1 MKNQIVAELFAA
13 FSRDELN
20 ALRKFLES
28 PIFNVRKDVLR
39 LFELM
44 AAAHPEPVGQSRQ
57 EIFREVFGTAPFD
70 ARQFNLTASY
80 LLKLMEKFLALR
92 QWESDQNSRDL
103 DLMQA
108 LAQRKQHKMLDRH
121 SRALAKR
128 MDAQRQRDADWQRAQ
143 YQRQA
148 VLLTGFLQQSRGRD
162 FDFQELAR
170 AHEQSFVIE
179 KLRYGCMLSSHQTV
193 EKKEYDLGLLPVLLQ
208 FLEGHSHLE
217 NPVVAAW
224 YHGYFAQ
231 KDPQASAHFTRMKNI
246 LATHGD
252 LFALEE
258 LHNLYLMAVNFCIRR
273 INSGDNDFLNELF
286 DLYQT
291 GLSQGIFLENGLI
304 SRFSYN
310 NIVNIALKTN
320 RLEWAFGFLERY
332 RPVLEASFR
341 EATYH
346 FNLARCHY
354 ENGDFSSALTS
365 LTHIEYDDVLQ
376 NMMAKTLQVKIYY
389 QTGAFQALESLLDS
403 MLVYLQRKK
412 MLGYHKENFSNMVR
426 FMRGILALKPGDKA
440 GKAKLKAEI
449 MDCKQLVEKA
459 WLVENVDH

>member
-1 MKNQIVAELFAA
+1 MKNLIVAEILTT

-28 PIFNVRKDVLR
+28 PIFNARQDVLR
-39 LFELM
+39 LFEIM
-44 AAAHPEPVGQSRQ
+44 AAAHPAPVEQSRQ
-57 EIFREVFGTAPFD
+57 VVFRQVFGSGSFD

-80 LLKLMEKFLALR
+80 LLKLTEKFLALR
-92 QWESDQNSRDL
+92 QWESDQHGRDL

-108 LAQRKQHKMLDRH
+108 LAHRKQHKLLDRH
-121 SRALAKR
+121 NRAIAKR

-148 VLLTGFLQQSRGRD
+148 VSLAGLLQQGRGRD

-170 AHEQSFVIE
+170 AHEQAFVIE
-179 KLRYGCMLSSHQTV
+179 KLRYGCMLSSHQAV
-193 EKKEYDLGLLPVLLQ
+193 EKKEYDQGLLPLLLQ
-208 FLEGHSHLE
+208 YLDGHTYLE

-231 KDPQASAHFTRMKNI
+231 KDPQATRHFTRMKNI
-246 LATHGD
+246 LAAHGR
-252 LFALEE
+252 LFSDEE
-258 LHNLYLMAVNFCIRR
+258 LHNLYLMAVNFCILR

-310 NIVNIALKTN
+310 NIVNIALKTQ

-341 EATYH
+341 DATYH

-354 ENGDFSSALTS
+354 ENGDFSAALIS
-365 LTHIEYDDVLQ
+365 LTRIEYDDVLQ
-376 NMMAKTLQVKIYY
+376 NMMAKTLQAKIYY
-389 QTGAFQALESLLDS
+389 QTLEFQALESLLDS

-412 MLGYHKENFSNMVR
+412 MLGYHKENFSNMAR
-426 FMRGILALKPGDKA
+426 FLRRILAIKPGDK
-440 GKAKLKAEI
+440 GEKAKLAAEI
-449 MDCKQLVEKA
+449 AECKKLVEKG
-459 WLVENVDH
+459 WLLSVLHV